1 MEFIKSNKGGM
12 KIAFEGYVYWKQKEL
27 ANEVLLYECEL
38 RRSRN
43 YCKAKIK
50 VKNNEL
56 VSKVNEHTHPADAT
70 RIQNL
75 KALQEMKNRAR
86 DTQET
91 PHQIVTR
98 AVEGMSEECSA
109 ILPTISHLKRNLR
122 QCRQRSQNS
131 LPVPQNTQDLVI
143 PLEYKNTKNGEQFL
157 LYDSGPINQ
166 RILIFGTEK
175 SVSYLEKCE
184 HWYMDGTFSVT
195 PGLFSQ
201 VYTIHGCIGGRVVP
215 SLYCL
220 LPDKS
225 EVTYSLLL
233 EKVIGFN
240 NNLQPKSIMIDF
252 ERAMIN
258 SIATV
263 FPNAEINGC
272 FFHLSQNIYKKIQ
285 EFGLSQLY
293 NTDANFSLKMR
304 MIAALAFYPPDN
316 IEEAFETLAEF
327 LPVEANELMDYFE
340 DNYIGRPTRTLRR
353 PPRFAVNIW
362 NMYSRVQEDLPKTN
376 NAVEGWHRS
385 FASLVGCAHPSIWT
399 FIRCIRKEHAL
410 QEVYVTQVL
419 SGHPRVEQKKIY
431 KDTALRIKNIV
442 EDVENRPILD
452 FLKGIAYNLSF

>member
-12 KIAFEGYVYWKQKEL
+12 KIAFEGYVYCKQKEL

-143 PLEYKNTKNGEQFL
+143 PQEYKNTKNGEQFL
-157 LYDSGPINQ
+157 LYDSGPINR

-272 FFHLSQNIYKKIQ
+272 FFHLSQNIYKKFKNLVFHSCTI
-285 EFGLSQLY
+285 LML
-293 NTDANFSLKMR
+293 T
-304 MIAALAFYPPDN
+304 
-316 IEEAFETLAEF
+316 F
-327 LPVEANELMDYFE
+327 L
-340 DNYIGRPTRTLRR
+340 
-353 PPRFAVNIW
+353 
-362 NMYSRVQEDLPKTN
+362 
-376 NAVEGWHRS
+376 
-385 FASLVGCAHPSIWT
+385 
-399 FIRCIRKEHAL
+399 
-410 QEVYVTQVL
+410 
-419 SGHPRVEQKKIY
+419 
-431 KDTALRIKNIV
+431 
-442 EDVENRPILD
+442 
-452 FLKGIAYNLSF
+452 